1 MFVSG
6 IADCETAKSIAVQ
19 IALTTSYRMETI
31 YFLSLV
37 QVYEYMDLCT
47 DTSFARS
54 KQTRLLTR
62 VSTSTKEGA
71 VLFYDTNMPDVI
83 ARELV
88 ESGDR

>member
-1 MFVSG
+1 
-6 IADCETAKSIAVQ
+6 
-19 IALTTSYRMETI
+19 METI
-31 YFLSLV
+31 HFLSLV
-37 QVYEYMDLCT
+37 QVYEHSCT